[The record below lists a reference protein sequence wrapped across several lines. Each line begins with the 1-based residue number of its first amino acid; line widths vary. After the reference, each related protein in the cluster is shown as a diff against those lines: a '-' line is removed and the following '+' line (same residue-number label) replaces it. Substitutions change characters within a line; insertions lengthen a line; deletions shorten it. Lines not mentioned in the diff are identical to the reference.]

1 MSVNKIVQLL
11 GGKKIFIKKR
21 PGEPDCTF
29 ADISKIQ
36 RLLKWKPKVSIKEG
50 VNKLLLDIKY
60 WKRAPV
66 WTPKKINNATKAWF
80 KYLK

>member
-11 GGKKIFIKKR
+11 GGKKFIKKR

-29 ADISKIQ
+29 ADISKIK

-60 WKRAPV
+60 WKNAQYGRQ
-66 WTPKKINNATKAWF
+66 KINNATKTWF